1 VRRVTTVVAM
11 TVIAFA
17 PVRVFAQGGTA
28 SHNAPADV
36 QFMQG
41 MIAHHAQALAMVALI
56 PDHTKRPEMQLIGE
70 RISISQHDEI
80 KMMQHWLEDHHETV
94 PTVDAN
100 NVVTMPGMQMAGM
113 QMSGSTMM
121 MPGMLTEEQ
130 MAQLKKVSGPEFDRL
145 FLQGMIQHHEGALKM
160 VATLLNTNGAAQA
173 PEVFAFASDVDADQ
187 RAEIKR
193 MRAVLDALPPQS
205 RGQ

>member
-1 VRRVTTVVAM
+1 VATVVAM
-11 TVIAFA
+11 AAIAVA

-28 SHNAPADV
+28 PHNVPADV

-41 MIAHHAQALAMVALI
+41 MVAHHAQALAMVALI

-80 KMMQHWLEDHHETV
+80 KMMQHWLEDHHEPV

-113 QMSGSTMM
+113 QMSGNTMM

-130 MAQLKKVSGPEFDRL
+130 MAQLKKASGAEFDRL

-193 MRAVLDALPPQS
+193 MRTVLDALPPQS